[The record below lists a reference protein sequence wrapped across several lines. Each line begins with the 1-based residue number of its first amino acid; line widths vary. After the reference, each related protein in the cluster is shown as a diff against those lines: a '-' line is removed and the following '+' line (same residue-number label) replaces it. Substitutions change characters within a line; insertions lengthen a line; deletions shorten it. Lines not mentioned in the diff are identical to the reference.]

1 MDTINS
7 DGVQSLDS
15 DMFAEWEYYEG
26 SVSTDEEDD
35 ADEPYSENRAL
46 SGNADYAAKRKR
58 RVSNKRDS
66 VKKQYQLQQNVDA
79 TPLWGNRPLSVVLGK
94 PGCAGSTA
102 STFFSRQPNLT
113 LARPGAASCSQP
125 LQQQDHPVATS
136 PSSDRLN

>member
-7 DGVQSLDS
+7 DRVQSLDS

-66 VKKQYQLQQNVDA
+66 VKKQQETS
-79 TPLWGNRPLSVVLGK
+79 TPPVSSGRRLHE
-94 PGCAGSTA
+94 
-102 STFFSRQPNLT
+102 
-113 LARPGAASCSQP
+113 CSQRWY
-125 LQQQDHPVATS
+125 L
-136 PSSDRLN
+136 